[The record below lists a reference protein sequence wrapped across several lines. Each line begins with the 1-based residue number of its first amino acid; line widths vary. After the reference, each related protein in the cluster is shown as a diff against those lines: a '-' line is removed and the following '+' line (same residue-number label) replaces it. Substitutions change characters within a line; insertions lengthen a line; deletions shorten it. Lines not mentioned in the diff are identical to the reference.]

1 MKIQM
6 WILLLFVLLLAAVSV
21 AGALAS
27 DGSALQ
33 NMQPAADQ
41 NAVSLAKAGPLAQ
54 VYAGGVVV
62 VLVLLSLA
70 PLVLGYEPGAGIN
83 L

>member
-27 DGSALQ
+27 DGSAIQ
-33 NMQPAADQ
+33 TTQPAEDQ
-41 NAVSLAKAGPLAQ
+41 NAVSLGKTGPLAQ
-54 VYAGGVVV
+54 MYAGGVVV

-70 PLVLGYEPGAGIN
+70 PLALGYEPGAGIN